1 MHRRFPG
8 WDPGFTPQD
17 VAALVSV
24 THGPVLLAGG
34 SGLDDE
40 LDPYRGPVLCEP
52 HIVVGAADAADVVAA
67 VRFGVGF
74 DLPLT
79 VFSPGHEPVEATK
92 GGLVLT
98 TGRLDRIHVDRS
110 SRTAVAGAGALWSDV
125 VRRAAEVRLAPLIPP
140 VEGTSV
146 VGRTYGWTAG
156 HVEAIEYVCPDGHL
170 QRVTPVSDRPRFARL
185 CRAEPADF
193 ALGVVTEMT
202 FALFR

>member
-1 MHRRFPG
+1 MHRHFPG

-34 SGLDDE
+34 TGLDDE

-52 HIVVGAADAADVVAA
+52 DIVVGAADAADVVAA
-67 VRFGVGF
+67 VRFVVDF
-74 DLPLT
+74 DLPLA
-79 VFSPGHEPVEATK
+79 VLSPGHEPAEPAK

-98 TGRLDRIHVDRS
+98 TGRLDRIHVDPR
-110 SRTAVAGAGALWSDV
+110 SRTAVVGAGALWSDV
-125 VRRAAEVRLAPLIPP
+125 VRRAAEARLAPLVPP
-140 VEGTSV
+140 VEGSV
-146 VGRTYGWTAG
+146 VGRSYGWSAG
-156 HVEAIEYVCPDGHL
+156 HVEAIEYVSPDGHL

-185 CRAEPADF
+185 CRAEPADT